1 MVSSWLYSL
10 LRGGGVVKLWFD
22 PTVNSGAGNRSHE
35 RLRDLTVLFVED
47 VVLLDAAI
55 SQISADYFGG
65 RCILFV
71 DCAEKLR
78 NRQEMA
84 SQPLEDLQ
92 SASARI
98 GPS

>member
-1 MVSSWLYSL
+1 VQTLSL
-10 LRGGGVVKLWFD
+10 TLHREYLFLLGYQEQILRN
-22 PTVNSGAGNRSHE
+22 PAHPNSGE

-84 SQPLEDLQ
+84 SQALEDLQ
-92 SASARI
+92 STSARI